1 MQKILY
7 FTAGPNPSGP
17 EQADIA
23 ALNALAAAPYEVG
36 VRNGAEPALYQPKPE
51 AADFVCG
58 TIPTSHSDTEDFPVF
73 DIDNP
78 PAPGNLPS
86 TQAVVSNGQELTV
99 GGSTYT
105 FTVVDGQIT
114 AIAVA

>member
-36 VRNGAEPALYQPKPE
+36 VRNGAEPALYQPKP
-51 AADFVCG
+51 
-58 TIPTSHSDTEDFPVF
+58 
-73 DIDNP
+73 
-78 PAPGNLPS
+78 GNLPS

-105 FTVVDGQIT
+105 FTVVNGEIT

>member
-7 FTAGPNPSGP
+7 FTAGDKPTAP
-17 EQADIA
+17 EQADID

-36 VRNGAEPALYQPKPE
+36 VRNATAPALYDPKPE

-58 TIPTSHSDTEDFPVF
+58 TIPTSHSDAEDFPVF

-78 PAPGNLPS
+78 PTPGNLPS
-86 TQAVVSNGQELTV
+86 TSAIVSDGQELTV

-105 FTVVDGQIT
+105 FTVVDGEIT